1 MNRFFL
7 IYMGLCLAVPGAFA
21 QRPATQVNVSRPTT
35 AVSVSRPNT
44 AVTVSRPATSVS
56 VSRPT
61 TAVSVSRPDTAVSVS
76 RPVTNVS
83 VSRPATFVETP
94 VAGGASAAS
103 SAGAALSKKAAPE
116 TPAAPA
122 SSAKTSMSGY
132 KPPVA
137 KDLKAAQTGGGAE
150 GLGNKVNQAEK
161 DASAAANQAPKGVDP
176 STVSAQDVMSG
187 KTNPGLLNLL
197 KQKAA
202 GRSGSGTK

>member
-1 MNRFFL
+1 MNRFIL
-7 IYMGLCLAVPGAFA
+7 IYIMMFAAVSAFA
-21 QRPATQVNVSRPTT
+21 QRPVTQVSISRPAT

-56 VSRPT
+56 VSRPS
-61 TAVSVSRPDTAVSVS
+61 TAVSVSRPDTAVNVS

-83 VSRPATFVETP
+83 VSRPATPVETAE
-94 VAGGASAAS
+94 AGVSSAAAVS
-103 SAGAALSKKAAPE
+103 SKKTAAV
-116 TPAAPA
+116 PAPVPA
-122 SSAKTSMSGY
+122 SKTTTSMSGY

-137 KDLKAAQTGGGAE
+137 KDLKAAQTGGGAS

-176 STVSAQDVMSG
+176 SAVSAQDVMSG
-187 KTNPGLLNLL
+187 KSNPGLLNLL

-202 GRSGSGTK
+202 GRSGSGQK